1 MSDYDRN
8 LRGPGYRTN
17 PRWSGSG
24 SWITGAVIV
33 VLLLIGI
40 GYVFSNHNAANAPL
54 VEHRAAATDTNTP
67 ATAPVKP
74 MTTPSAAPTPAP
86 TSTTAPK
93 P

>member
-8 LRGPGYRTN
+8 LRGPDDRRK
-17 PRWSGSG
+17 PAWSGSG

-40 GYVFSNHNAANAPL
+40 GYVFSTHNAANGPV
-54 VEHRAAATDTNTP
+54 VEHRAAATDTSTP
-67 ATAPVKP
+67 ASTTPVKP
-74 MTTPSAAPTPAP
+74 MATPSAAPTPVP
-86 TSTTAPK
+86 STTPK